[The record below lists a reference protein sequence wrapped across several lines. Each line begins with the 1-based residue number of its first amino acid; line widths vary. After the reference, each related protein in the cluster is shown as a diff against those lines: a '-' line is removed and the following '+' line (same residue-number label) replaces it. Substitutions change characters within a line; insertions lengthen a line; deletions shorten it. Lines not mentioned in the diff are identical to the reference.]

1 MLSAGQLRS
10 LTNVWITLREASGP
24 AHLPLKLI
32 YYYQKLDICN
42 GSNDVTS
49 YQIHVLSYKLTYCH
63 TNSRTVIQTYVLSYQ
78 THVLSYK
85 LTYCHT
91 NSRTVIPNSRTV
103 IPNSRTVIHTHVLS
117 YQTHVLSYQTHVLSY
132 QTHKIILKRTIPY
145 RFGFRF
151 SKNLLQILKDI

>member
-63 TNSRTVIQTYVLSYQ
+63 TNSRTVI
-78 THVLSYK
+78 
-85 LTYCHT
+85 
-91 NSRTVIPNSRTV
+91 PNSRTV

-117 YQTHVLSYQTHVLSY
+117 YQTHVLSYKLTYCH
-132 QTHKIILKRTIPY
+132 TNARTVIPNSRTVIPNSQNNSEENY
-145 RFGFRF
+145 
-151 SKNLLQILKDI
+151 SV